1 MRGDRP
7 FGLRHPVLVTVFTPH
22 ARGSTALP
30 KATGPVRPG
39 LPRMRGDR
47 PLDPSLVWRLQA
59 FTPHA
64 RGSTFRPQSL
74 ILSVDVYP
82 ACAGIDLTWMS
93 AWTRRTSLPRMRG
106 DRPSPGL
113 VPAQHPLFTPHAR
126 GSTSFRKV
134 FAANQVVYP
143 ACAGIDHP

>member
-82 ACAGIDLTWMS
+82 ACAGIDRD
-93 AWTRRTSLPRMRG
+93 RRLLYRQTNGLPRMRG
-106 DRPSPGL
+106 DRPHL
-113 VPAQHPLFTPHAR
+113 DVRLDPA
-126 GSTSFRKV
+126 
-134 FAANQVVYP
+134 N
-143 ACAGIDHP
+143 